1 MENPRLDLHGYDVE
15 NKQSL
20 HFYLAL
26 EKTLRLKSRAL
37 RVCLCEMLLPPV
49 MVLAMIFGWLAST
62 DKHYPEAGYTTGA
75 VDYTELLRDV
85 VCTEGFT
92 AEQDLFA
99 PYIRKC
105 EPSECGSYM
114 WPTNKDLS
122 GPQLCGIFG
131 NTSDR
136 IYGAM
141 AAIKASE
148 KHPTTIPPLDTL
160 VVMQAIA
167 QWAQG
172 DLSGGGNGPWTDPLR
187 MNGNL
192 QFVTGS
198 GTSCDE
204 AKAVIAHMQ
213 NTSKLFSSIYQT
225 TLEARNNPSCP
236 EVWSSEDDAVTYAK
250 GDASEFTLGLV
261 VLDEINFDANEFA
274 YTLRLNH
281 SGTPKT
287 SIETTADLD
296 QGLGDHPSKRYIASG
311 FATLQNLLSG
321 YFVDGSASVWEDVV
335 TFPMPTEEYTN
346 YEFLRSAGGLLVLAI
361 ALAFLYP
368 ISVMTGGVVEEK
380 ENRVREGMLI
390 MGLSKTAFFLSWYV
404 SYLMILGIAGTLLTV
419 FACVSFF
426 SHTSF
431 LLLLLMTLLF
441 VMTLVAQGLLFSVF
455 FSKAR
460 IASIA
465 APLLG
470 FMMILPRFWLDDNSS
485 SGAKGMAS
493 LSSTVAY
500 GFGIDRV
507 IEYETV
513 GTGGS
518 FAEISK
524 GSFSFGMVIFMLMLD
539 IVLYLFLFWYFDNV
553 LPSQYGVKRS
563 PLFLFSPTYW
573 GCIKHKAEQKNLD
586 AASLPKTLPHCVDTE
601 IDETTRAEM
610 QLRERVRIMGLRLD
624 FPSPDGHG
632 ERNVAVDN
640 LGKGVS
646 SEAIGGGDAV
656 TFYEGQVQCVLG
668 HNGAGKTT
676 LINML
681 TGMYTPTDGD
691 CHIWGKSII
700 TDMDEIRNNIGVCP
714 QHNILWAKMSC
725 VEHLTFYG
733 RLKGVPSDVLK
744 SRVEQMLKMV
754 NLYEKQHAWSE
765 TLSGGQKRK
774 LSVGCALIGG
784 SKLIFLDE
792 PTAGMDV
799 ESRRSMWRL
808 LRDPEVL
815 KGRVIV
821 LTTHYMEE
829 ADVLGDS
836 VAIMHK
842 GCLHSWGSP
851 FFLKSKLGVGYN
863 MTVAMKLGSDPD
875 AVEAF
880 IKSELPRAEVARIS
894 CTGTELRLRVPT
906 DSLPDDEG
914 MDIAV
919 THLNIARNSTASQ
932 IRTSVNR
939 LIETH
944 GQRGSGILS
953 DSLLQHCHD
962 VLSSMRTVAS
972 FPTLFNR
979 MDAKKDALQIEGT
992 GVSMTTLEEVFMKIE
1007 AECHEEDLEREMRE
1021 SITTASHAAGGSKM
1035 HAEAPADARHSTIS
1049 MHDFGQLYTITN
1061 EEDPPTTGTVLYQD
1075 QFRAMFLKR
1084 FNCAKRDTRT
1094 LCFQFVFPVVMIIL
1108 ALIVGSLNAPTQG
1121 TLEMEASIYDTPSI
1135 PFVSTGDALTT
1146 YAFAGYAMLNVTAE
1160 DASVVNADTLSV
1172 WSDGHRANKDVDRPF
1187 GIAAA
1192 QNNVL
1197 SNESFYHALPSAM
1210 RGTENARMKQVHG
1223 ESSRITVS
1231 NHPLPRNEYRS
1242 EIINSV
1248 KTAITAILIL
1258 IPFSFLPSNFV
1269 SFVVK
1274 EKQCRAKHVQI
1285 VSGANLAAY
1294 WASTFLF
1301 DLASY
1306 GCTMFLA
1313 FLVFF
1318 IAGRDEY
1325 VGDFTVFMATF
1336 LLFAFYGVAAAWSS
1350 YMMSFLFQSHSAAQ
1364 SSVIGF
1370 NFIAGFVTVIV
1381 VITLQFVDSTKD
1393 IATALQYIFRLIPSF
1408 ALGDGIVQLS
1418 LRTLYTSIDG
1428 LSGNKSAFA
1437 WDIAGADIM
1446 YLACSSPVYFLA
1458 TLLLE
1463 SDTIRGKLKRAMKGK
1478 GWTHTEDSAERP
1490 LLSANATDADCF
1502 NEGEYH
1508 TIERDEEN
1516 VMHRRGAWL
1525 MCKDLQTGTVY
1536 YFNERTGESKYHAK
1550 GTPFHRDE
1558 NVVAHAKEV
1567 NAAEHG
1573 RDGDFVTVQGL
1584 RKVWPARGNAPQKVA
1599 VSDVTFG
1606 VKRGELFAFLGTNG
1620 AGKTTTLSVLSGEI
1634 PPTSGRALIAGH
1646 DVELEPHLARQ
1657 NVGYCPQFDAL
1668 LDNLTC
1674 EEHLELYSRLRGIP
1688 MKHRKE
1694 STEVL
1699 LEGLGLDVHRKKQS
1713 AKLSGG
1719 NKRKLSVAIA
1729 LIGGPAAVL
1738 LDEPSAGMDPVARR
1752 SLWGALEKAITD
1764 LKLSVVLTTHHLEE
1778 VEGLSRLDHRVTIMV
1793 DGRLQCLGN
1802 LSTLKSQL
1810 GDAYELTL
1818 KVTSAAAETALCD
1831 FIKKTWVGTELVESN
1846 QQRLSFQVPKSQ
1858 ATLSQMFEI
1867 IENGR
1872 EKLCISDYSIN
1883 EMSLEQV
1890 FIRISERAVRDED
1903 VVWPLILNYSKTLKL
1918 QNYTHNTSPQAAYG
1932 NGSGTDTHTPSPP
1945 ARE

>member
-1 MENPRLDLHGYDVE
+1 MEGPQLDLQGYDVD

-26 EKTLRLKSRAL
+26 EKTLRLKSRSL

-62 DKHYPEAGYTTGA
+62 DKHYPAAGYTTGA

-99 PYIRKC
+99 PHLRSC
-105 EPSECGSYM
+105 GPSECAFAM
-114 WPTNKDLS
+114 WPTEDNP
-122 GPQLCGIFG
+122 GPQLCGI
-131 NTSDR
+131 SEDR
-136 IYGAM
+136 LNEAM
-141 AAIKASE
+141 AAIAASDTR
-148 KHPTTIPPLDTL
+148 PTTIPPLDTL
-160 VVMQAIA
+160 IAMQSIA
-167 QWAQG
+167 DWVLG
-172 DLSGGGNGPWTDPLR
+172 NLDDDDGGGFTTPLR

-213 NTSKLFSSIYQT
+213 NTSKLFPSIFQA
-225 TLEARNNPSCP
+225 TLAARNNPSCP

-261 VLDEINFDANEFA
+261 VLDEINFDANQFA
-274 YTLRLNH
+274 YTLRLNNT
-281 SGTPKT
+281 GTPAT
-287 SIETTADLD
+287 SVETTADLD
-296 QGLGDHPSKRYIASG
+296 QGLGDHPSKRYITSG
-311 FATLQNLLSG
+311 FSTLQNLLSG

-335 TFPMPTEEYTN
+335 TFPMPTKEYTN
-346 YEFLRSAGGLLVLAI
+346 YQFLRSAGGLMVLAI

-368 ISVMTGGVVEEK
+368 ISVMTGAVVEEK

-404 SYLMILGIAGTLLTV
+404 SYMLVLGVAGTLVAMLV
-419 FACVSFF
+419 CVSFF

-431 LLLLLMTLLF
+431 LLVLLMTLLF
-441 VMTLVAQGLLFSVF
+441 VMSLVAQGLLFSVF

-470 FMMILPRFWLDDNSS
+470 FMMILPRFWLNAGSS
-485 SGAKGMAS
+485 KGIKGVAS

-500 GFGIDRV
+500 GFGIDR
-507 IEYETV
+507 ILEYETV
-513 GTGGS
+513 GTGGH
-518 FAEISK
+518 FADFNK
-524 GSFSFGMVIFMLMLD
+524 GNFSFGLVVFMLAFD
-539 IVLYLFLFWYFDNV
+539 FVLYLFLFWYFDNV

-563 PLFLFSPTYW
+563 PLFLFFPSYW
-573 GCIKHKAEQKNLD
+573 GCTKHTAVKKNLD
-586 AASLPKTLPHCVDTE
+586 AVSLPKTLPHCVDTE
-601 IDETTRAEM
+601 IDQTTREEM
-610 QLRERVRIMGLRLD
+610 QTRERVRIMGLRLD

-906 DSLPDDEG
+906 DSLPDDKR

-919 THLNIARNSTASQ
+919 NHLNIARNSTASQ
-932 IRTSVNR
+932 IRASVNR
-939 LIETH
+939 HIEAH
-944 GQRGSGILS
+944 GQLGGN
-953 DSLLQHCHD
+953 LLKHCHD

-1007 AECHEEDLEREMRE
+1007 AECHEEDMEREMRE
-1021 SITTASHAAGGSKM
+1021 SITTTSHTGSKV
-1035 HAEAPADARHSTIS
+1035 HAVAPAEARHSTIS

-1061 EEDPPTTGTVLYQD
+1061 EADPPTTGTILYQD

-1108 ALIVGSLNAPTQG
+1108 ALIVGSLGEPTEG
-1121 TLEMEASIYDTPSI
+1121 NLVMESGIYDTPSI
-1135 PFVSTGDALTT
+1135 PFVSTGDVLTT
-1146 YAFAGYAMLNVTAE
+1146 YAFAGYTMLNVTAE
-1160 DASVVNADTLSV
+1160 NASVADADTLSV
-1172 WSDGHRANKDVDRPF
+1172 WSDGHRVEDDRPF

-1192 QNNVL
+1192 QGSVL
-1197 SNESFYHALPSAM
+1197 ANESFYHALPSAM
-1210 RGTENARMKQVHG
+1210 RGTENARMKQLHG

-1231 NHPLPRNEYRS
+1231 NHPLPQNEYIS
-1242 EIINSV
+1242 KIVNGV

-1285 VSGANLAAY
+1285 VSGANLSAY

-1306 GCTMFLA
+1306 ACTMFLA

-1318 IAGRDEY
+1318 IAGRSEY
-1325 VGDFTVFMATF
+1325 VGSFTVFMATF
-1336 LLFAFYGVAAAWSS
+1336 LLFSFYGIAAAWSS

-1370 NFIAGFVTVIV
+1370 NFIAGFVTVLV
-1381 VITLQFVDSTKD
+1381 VTTLQFTDSTKD
-1393 IATALQYIFRLIPSF
+1393 VAKALQYIFRLIPSF

-1418 LRTLYTSIDG
+1418 LRTLTSID
-1428 LSGNKSAFA
+1428 STSKKSAFA

-1463 SDTIRGKLKRAMKGK
+1463 SDTIRGKVRRALSGNR
-1478 GWTHTEDSAERP
+1478 GSLNADSERP
-1490 LLSANATDADCF
+1490 LLSTNTPDGDCF
-1502 NEGEYH
+1502 NEGEYR
-1508 TIERDEEN
+1508 TLARDEPN

-1525 MCKDLQTGTVY
+1525 MCRDIPTGTVY
-1536 YFNERTGESKYHAK
+1536 YFNERTGESSYSAK

-1567 NAAEHG
+1567 NGSGNG

-1584 RKVWPARGNAPQKVA
+1584 RKVWPARGNAPEKVA

-1646 DVELEPHLARQ
+1646 DVELEPQLARQ

-1688 MKHRKE
+1688 LKHRKD

-1699 LEGLGLDVHRKKQS
+1699 LNGLGLDVHRKKQS

-1738 LDEPSAGMDPVARR
+1738 LDEPSAGMDPLARR

-1846 QQRLSFQVPKSQ
+1846 QQRLSFQVPKSK
-1858 ATLSQMFEI
+1858 ATLSQMFET

-1903 VVWPLILNYSKTLKL
+1903 VVWLPVVFSLPLF
-1918 QNYTHNTSPQAAYG
+1918 
-1932 NGSGTDTHTPSPP
+1932 
-1945 ARE
+1945 

>member
-1 MENPRLDLHGYDVE
+1 MEGPQLDLQGYDVD

-26 EKTLRLKSRAL
+26 EKTLRLKSRSL
-37 RVCLCEMLLPPV
+37 RVCLCEMLLPPF
-49 MVLAMIFGWLAST
+49 MVLAMIFGWLATT

-99 PYIRKC
+99 PYLRSC
-105 EPSECGSYM
+105 GPSECGFTM
-114 WPTNKDLS
+114 WPTNENPS
-122 GPQLCGIFG
+122 GPQLCAISG
-131 NTSDR
+131 NTR
-136 IYGAM
+136 ERLNEAM
-141 AAIKASE
+141 AAIRASDS
-148 KHPTTIPPLDTL
+148 HPTTIPPLDTL
-160 VVMQAIA
+160 VAMQSIA
-167 QWAQG
+167 QWVLG
-172 DLSGGGNGPWTDPLR
+172 DLDGGGGTGSWTNPLR

-192 QFVTGS
+192 EFVTGS

-213 NTSKLFSSIYQT
+213 NASKLFPSIFQA

-261 VLDEINFDANEFA
+261 VLDEINFDANQFA

-281 SGTPKT
+281 SGTPAT
-287 SIETTADLD
+287 SVETTAELD
-296 QGLGDHPSKRYIASG
+296 QGLGDHPSKRYITSG
-311 FATLQNLLSG
+311 FSTLQNLLSG

-368 ISVMTGGVVEEK
+368 ISVMTGTVVEEK

-404 SYLMILGIAGTLLTV
+404 SYLMILGVAGTLLTL

-441 VMTLVAQGLLFSVF
+441 VMSLVAQGLLFSVF

-485 SGAKGMAS
+485 SGTKGMAS

-507 IEYETV
+507 IEYETI
-513 GTGGS
+513 GTGGT
-518 FAEISK
+518 FAELGE
-524 GSFSFGMVIFMLMLD
+524 GSFSFLAVILLLMLD
-539 IVLYLFLFWYFDNV
+539 VVLYLFLFWYFDNV

-563 PLFLFSPTYW
+563 PFFLFFPSYW
-573 GCIKHKAEQKNLD
+573 GCTKHTAEQKDLD
-586 AASLPKTLPHCVDTE
+586 AVSPPRMLPHCVDTE
-601 IDETTRAEM
+601 IDETTRAAM
-610 QLRERVRIMGLRLD
+610 QPRERVRIMGLRLD

-632 ERNVAVDN
+632 ERIVAVDN

-863 MTVAMKLGSDPD
+863 MTVAMKAGSDPD

-880 IKSELPRAEVARIS
+880 VKSELPRAEVARIS
-894 CTGTELRLRVPT
+894 CSGTELRLRVPT
-906 DSLPDDEG
+906 ESLPDDEG
-914 MDIAV
+914 MDTAV
-919 THLNIARNSTASQ
+919 AHLNIARNSTASQ
-932 IRTSVNR
+932 IRTSVDR
-939 LIETH
+939 LIEAH
-944 GQRGSGILS
+944 GQLGGT
-953 DSLLQHCHD
+953 LLQYCHD

-972 FPTLFNR
+972 FPTLFSR
-979 MDAKKDALQIEGT
+979 MDAKKDLLQIEGI

-1007 AECHEEDLEREMRE
+1007 AECHEEDMEREMRK
-1021 SITTASHAAGGSKM
+1021 SITTTSHTGSKV
-1035 HAEAPADARHSTIS
+1035 HAVAPAETRHSTIS

-1061 EEDPPTTGTVLYQD
+1061 EADPPTTGTILYQD

-1108 ALIVGSLNAPTQG
+1108 ALIVGSLSAAAEGN
-1121 TLEMEASIYDTPSI
+1121 LEMESGIYDTPSI

-1146 YAFAGYAMLNVTAE
+1146 YAFAGYTMLNVTAE
-1160 DASVVNADTLSV
+1160 DASVADADTLSV
-1172 WSDGHRANKDVDRPF
+1172 WSDGHRAHKDVDRPF
-1187 GIAAA
+1187 GIAAS
-1192 QNNVL
+1192 QSIVL

-1231 NHPLPRNEYRS
+1231 NHPLPQNEYRS
-1242 EIINSV
+1242 QVVDSV

-1285 VSGANLAAY
+1285 VSGANLSAY

-1306 GCTMFLA
+1306 ACTMFLA

-1318 IAGRDEY
+1318 IAGRSEY
-1325 VGDFTVFMATF
+1325 VGNFTVFMATF
-1336 LLFAFYGVAAAWSS
+1336 LLFSFYGVAAAWSS

-1381 VITLQFVDSTKD
+1381 VMTLQFTDSTKD
-1393 IATALQYIFRLIPSF
+1393 IATALQYIFRCIPSF

-1418 LRTLYTSIDG
+1418 LRTLYSIDG
-1428 LSGNKSAFA
+1428 GNKSAFD
-1437 WDIAGADIM
+1437 WDIAGADIL
-1446 YLACSSPVYFLA
+1446 YLAMSSPVYFLA

-1463 SDTIRGKLKRAMKGK
+1463 SDTIRGKLKRALKGK
-1478 GWTHTEDSAERP
+1478 GGAHGADNERP
-1490 LLSANATDADCF
+1490 LLSSNATDADVF
-1502 NEGEYH
+1502 NEGEYC
-1508 TIERDEEN
+1508 TIARDEAN
-1516 VMHRRGAWL
+1516 VVHRRGAWL

-1536 YFNERTGESKYHAK
+1536 YFNERTGESKYSAK

-1567 NAAEHG
+1567 NASEHG
-1573 RDGDFVTVQGL
+1573 RDGDFVTVQRL
-1584 RKVWPARGNAPQKVA
+1584 RKVWPARGNAPEKVA

-1646 DVELEPHLARQ
+1646 DVELEPQLARQ

-1688 MKHRKE
+1688 LKHRKE

-1699 LEGLGLDVHRKKQS
+1699 LNGLGLDVHRKKQS

-1846 QQRLSFQVPKSQ
+1846 QQRLSFQVPKSK
-1858 ATLSQMFEI
+1858 ATLSQMFET
-1867 IENGR
+1867 IENNR

-1903 VVWPLILNYSKTLKL
+1903 VVWPHVVSS
-1918 QNYTHNTSPQAAYG
+1918 SPFL
-1932 NGSGTDTHTPSPP
+1932 
-1945 ARE
+1945 

>member
-1 MENPRLDLHGYDVE
+1 MEGPQLDLQGYDVD

-26 EKTLRLKSRAL
+26 EKTLRLKSRSL

-62 DKHYPEAGYTTGA
+62 DKHFPAAGYTTGA

-99 PYIRKC
+99 PYLRSC
-105 EPSECGSYM
+105 GPSECAFTM
-114 WPTNKDLS
+114 WPTNENPT
-122 GPQLCGIFG
+122 GPQLCGISG
-131 NTSDR
+131 NTTDLFNEAMSAIRASDTR
-136 IYGAM
+136 
-141 AAIKASE
+141 
-148 KHPTTIPPLDTL
+148 PTTIPPLDTL
-160 VVMQAIA
+160 VAMQSIA
-167 QWAQG
+167 QHVLG
-172 DLSGGGNGPWTDPLR
+172 ELDNEGGGFTTPLR

-192 QFVTGS
+192 EFVTGS

-213 NTSKLFSSIYQT
+213 NTSKLFPSIFQA
-225 TLEARNNPSCP
+225 TLAARNNPSCP

-261 VLDEINFDANEFA
+261 VLDEINFDANQFA
-274 YTLRLNH
+274 YTLRLNNT
-281 SGTPKT
+281 GTPAT
-287 SIETTADLD
+287 SVETTAELD
-296 QGLGDHPSKRYIASG
+296 QGLGDHPSKRYITSG
-311 FATLQNLLSG
+311 FSTLQNLLSG
-321 YFVDGSASVWEDVV
+321 YFVDGSAAVWEDVV
-335 TFPMPTEEYTN
+335 TFPMPTKEYTN
-346 YEFLRSAGGLLVLAI
+346 YQFLRSAGGLMVLAI

-368 ISVMTGGVVEEK
+368 ISVMTGAVVEEK

-390 MGLSKTAFFLSWYV
+390 MGLSKKAFFLSWYV
-404 SYLMILGIAGTLLTV
+404 SYLLILGVAGILVTV
-419 FACVSFF
+419 LVSVTFF

-441 VMTLVAQGLLFSVF
+441 VKSLVAQGLLFSVF

-470 FMMILPRFWLDDNSS
+470 FMMILPRFWLNDDSS
-485 SGAKGMAS
+485 NVAKGIAS
-493 LSSTVAY
+493 LSSTTAY
-500 GFGIDRV
+500 GFGIDRI

-513 GTGGS
+513 GTGGT
-518 FAEISK
+518 FANLDD
-524 GSFSFGMVIFMLMLD
+524 GSFPFLTVIIMLAFD
-539 IVLYLFLFWYFDNV
+539 SVLYLFLFWYFDNV

-563 PLFLFSPTYW
+563 PLFLFFPSYW
-573 GCIKHKAEQKNLD
+573 GCTKHTAEKKKKNLD
-586 AASLPKTLPHCVDTE
+586 AVSLPKTLPHCVDTE
-601 IDETTRAEM
+601 IDQTTREEM
-610 QLRERVRIMGLRLD
+610 QKREAVRIMGLRLD

-919 THLNIARNSTASQ
+919 THLDIARKSTASQ

-939 LIETH
+939 HIEAH
-944 GQRGSGILS
+944 GHLGGSVLK
-953 DSLLQHCHD
+953 HCHD

-972 FPTLFNR
+972 FPTLFNK
-979 MDAKKDALQIEGT
+979 MDAQKDALQIEGT

-1007 AECHEEDLEREMRE
+1007 AECHEEDQVHEMRE
-1021 SITTASHAAGGSKM
+1021 SITSHTGARM
-1035 HAEAPADARHSTIS
+1035 HAEGPAEARHSTIS

-1061 EEDPPTTGTVLYQD
+1061 EADPPTTGTILYQD

-1094 LCFQFVFPVVMIIL
+1094 LCFQFVFPVVMIIF
-1108 ALIVGSLNAPTQG
+1108 ALIVGSLSPPTEG
-1121 TLEMEASIYDTPSI
+1121 NLVMESGIYDTPSI
-1135 PFVSTGDALTT
+1135 PFVSTGDVSTT

-1160 DASVVNADTLSV
+1160 NASVADADTLSV
-1172 WSDGHRANKDVDRPF
+1172 WSDGHRAKDNVDRPF

-1192 QNNVL
+1192 QGNVL

-1210 RGTENARMKQVHG
+1210 RGTENARMKQLHG

-1231 NHPLPRNEYRS
+1231 NHPLPRNEY
-1242 EIINSV
+1242 NSQILDSI
-1248 KTAITAILIL
+1248 KTARTAILIL

-1274 EKQCRAKHVQI
+1274 EKQCKAKHVQI
-1285 VSGANLAAY
+1285 VSGANLSAY

-1306 GCTMFLA
+1306 ACTMFLA

-1318 IAGRDEY
+1318 IAGRSEY
-1325 VGDFTVFMATF
+1325 VGSFTVFMATF
-1336 LLFAFYGVAAAWSS
+1336 LLFSFYGIAAAWSS

-1381 VITLQFVDSTKD
+1381 VVTLQFMDSTKD
-1393 IATALQYIFRLIPSF
+1393 IANVLQYIFRLIPSF

-1418 LRTLYTSIDG
+1418 LRTLYTTIDG
-1428 LSGNKSAFA
+1428 LSENKSAFA

-1463 SDTIRGKLKRAMKGK
+1463 SDTIRRKLKRALKGK
-1478 GWTHTEDSAERP
+1478 GESHSADSAERP
-1490 LLSANATDADCF
+1490 LLSINATEDADLF
-1502 NEGEYH
+1502 NEGEYR
-1508 TIERDEEN
+1508 TLARDGAD

-1525 MCKDLQTGTVY
+1525 MCRDIQTGTVY
-1536 YFNERTGESKYHAK
+1536 YFNERTGESSYSAK

-1567 NAAEHG
+1567 NGSGNG

-1584 RKVWPARGNAPQKVA
+1584 RKVWPARGNAPEKVA

-1646 DVELEPHLARQ
+1646 DVELEPQLARQ

-1674 EEHLELYSRLRGIP
+1674 EEHLDLYSRLRGIP
-1688 MKHRKE
+1688 LKHRKD

-1699 LEGLGLDVHRKKQS
+1699 LNGLGLDVHRKKQS

-1738 LDEPSAGMDPVARR
+1738 LDEPSAGMDPLARR

-1831 FIKKTWVGTELVESN
+1831 FIRKTWVGTELVESN
-1846 QQRLSFQVPKSQ
+1846 QQRLSFQVPKSK
-1858 ATLSQMFEI
+1858 ATLSQMFET

-1890 FIRISERAVRDED
+1890 FIRISERAARDED
-1903 VVWPLILNYSKTLKL
+1903 VVWPLLVFFHHWISSFA
-1918 QNYTHNTSPQAAYG
+1918 QM
-1932 NGSGTDTHTPSPP
+1932 
-1945 ARE
+1945 